1 MRGAV
6 SLRGVRKSYGD
17 VVPVDDV
24 WLDVAPGEFLTL
36 LGPSGCGKTTLLRL
50 LAGFEAPEAGSV
62 VISGREVTAL
72 PPHRRPVN
80 TVFQHYAL
88 FPHRTVAGNVAFGL
102 EMARRPAP
110 EVRERVGRALEMVRL
125 TGLAERRIDQLSGG
139 QRQRVALARAVV
151 LEPEVLLLD
160 EPLAALDL
168 KLRKEMQ
175 VEVKNL
181 QERLGTTFVFVTH
194 DQDEALVMSDRIAVM
209 NGGRVEQLGTPDD
222 VYERPRTRFVA
233 DFMAVKN
240 LLAAEVLS
248 VEAGRVRLRARGF
261 ELEARDQGGYRVGEQ
276 VLVGVRP
283 ERLLLQAEAPAGKGV
298 PGVLDDEIY
307 LGDRTDWRVRLGEE
321 VLTVAEAAA
330 SARPRARGDAVS
342 VVIPP
347 EAVLRLEERPS

>member
-6 SLRGVRKSYGD
+6 SVRGVRKSYGD
-17 VVPVDDV
+17 VVPVDGV
-24 WLDVAPGEFLTL
+24 RLDVAPGEFLTL

-50 LAGFEAPEAGSV
+50 LAGFEAPEAGEV
-62 VISGREVTAL
+62 LISGRDVTAL
-72 PPHRRPVN
+72 PPYRRPVN

-102 EMARRPAP
+102 EMARRPDA
-110 EVRERVGRALEMVRL
+110 EVRERVARALEMVRL
-125 TGLAERRIDQLSGG
+125 GGLAERRIDQLSGG
-139 QRQRVALARAVV
+139 QKQRVALARAVV

-209 NGGRVEQLGTPDD
+209 NAGRLEQVGRPDD

-240 LLAAEVLS
+240 LLSAEVLA
-248 VEAGRVRLRARGF
+248 VDGGRVRLRARGF
-261 ELEARDQGGYRVGEQ
+261 ELVAEDDGGYRAGAS

-283 ERLLLQAEAPAGKGV
+283 ERLLLSADPAGGL
-298 PGVLDDEIY
+298 PGVVDDEIY
-307 LGDRTDWRVRLGEE
+307 LGDRTDWRVRAAGEL
-321 VLTVAEAAA
+321 LTVAETGAA
-330 SARPRARGDAVS
+330 RRRERGQPVTVGFPAA
-342 VVIPP
+342 
-347 EAVLRLEERPS
+347 AVLRLEP